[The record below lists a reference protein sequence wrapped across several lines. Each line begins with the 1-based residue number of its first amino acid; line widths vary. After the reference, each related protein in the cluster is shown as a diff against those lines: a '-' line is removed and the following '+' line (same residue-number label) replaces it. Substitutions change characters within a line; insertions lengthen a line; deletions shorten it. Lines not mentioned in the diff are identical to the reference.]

1 MANVLNRNTGL
12 VAPYGK
18 DYRTSVNSPDFSVSE
33 WIINPDLSAVQGFDT
48 IYWDISGDNVTL
60 ADFTTRQARDAELAD
75 LQLQRQREDQKSR
88 FDAEDVLRAVVKL
101 LLDELNTLR
110 GLHGLQP
117 RTAEQARTAIRNA
130 IDGGV

>member
-18 DYRTSVNSPDFSVSE
+18 DYRTSVNSPDFPTSE

-48 IYWDISGDNVTL
+48 IYWDINGDNVTL
-60 ADFTTRQARDAELAD
+60 ADFATRQARDAEIAAATAVAES
-75 LQLQRQREDQKSR
+75 QSQKER
-88 FDAEDVLRAVVKL
+88 FDNEEVLRAVVKL
-101 LLDELNTLR
+101 LIEELNILR
-110 GLHGLQP
+110 ALHSLPP
-117 RTAEQARTAIRNA
+117 RTAAQARTAIRNA